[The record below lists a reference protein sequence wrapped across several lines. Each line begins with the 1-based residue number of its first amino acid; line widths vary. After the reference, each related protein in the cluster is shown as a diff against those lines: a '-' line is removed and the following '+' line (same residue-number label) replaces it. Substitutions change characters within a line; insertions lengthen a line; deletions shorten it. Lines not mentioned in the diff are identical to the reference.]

1 MSRIIAAVIL
11 VSALAG
17 CMTSEGPY
25 SRSAITSLEPQR
37 AAPVATNRPAKPTQT
52 AEAPRAAN
60 RPAKPTQTAE
70 APRATNRPAKPTQT
84 AEAPRQIQRAEYPII
99 LGTAF

>member
-17 CMTSEGPY
+17 CVTSEGPY

-37 AAPVATNRPAKPTQT
+37 AAPVATNRSAKPTQT
-52 AEAPRAAN
+52 AEAPR
-60 RPAKPTQTAE
+60 RK
-70 APRATNRPAKPTQT
+70 
-84 AEAPRQIQRAEYPII
+84 ILRAEYPII